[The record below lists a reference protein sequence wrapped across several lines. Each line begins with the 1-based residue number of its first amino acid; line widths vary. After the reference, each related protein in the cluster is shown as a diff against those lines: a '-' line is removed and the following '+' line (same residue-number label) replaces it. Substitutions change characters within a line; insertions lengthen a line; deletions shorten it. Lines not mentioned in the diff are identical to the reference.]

1 MKLTL
6 QQFATETGTNPRTL
20 ATRLRKD
27 RMSGQFVEQPGD
39 RVGGVWYLE
48 RERWEQFAELREV
61 GRPRT
66 TS

>member
-1 MKLTL
+1 VKLTL
-6 QQFATETGTNPRTL
+6 QQFAQEHGLNPRTL

-27 RMSGQFVEQPGD
+27 RLSGQFVEQPGD

>member
-6 QQFATETGTNPRTL
+6 QQFAAETGTNPRTL
-20 ATRLRKD
+20 ATRLRSD
-27 RMSGQFVEQPGD
+27 RLSGRFVEQSGD

-48 RERWEQFAELREV
+48 RERWQQFLELREI

-66 TS
+66 AS

>member
-6 QQFATETGTNPRTL
+6 QQFAAEAGLNPRTL

-27 RMSGQFVEQPGD
+27 RMSGKFAELPGD

-66 TS
+66 AS